1 MHSLLSQVARCSGSL
16 AYSAHLSCRACSSSP
31 LLRWLGIS
39 HGPSLVGVFG
49 SGKPN
54 KEPTSGLEP
63 LTCSLRVIIQVLQE
77 FAGVCKSRISKPV
90 SLLSFAGCC
99 TVLRSRWYQSGINRS
114 IAPSQSCSRG
124 ARTQSTFSTS
134 PRLVSIQLIL
144 DRYSHW
150 MLSLAETLRTRC
162 MSHWV
167 RRSPLALRF
176 PSVVARVHAAPARRG
191 RAAKSSLPHSLRRCS
206 MHPDLSLRAA

>member
-1 MHSLLSQVARCSGSL
+1 MECTNGQPAGYRRHREQSNPNAATRDQNGANKNPLHHRGFYRPPVFQQIASRQRADERTRT
-16 AYSAHLSCRACSSSP
+16 AYP
-31 LLRWLGIS
+31 
-39 HGPSLVGVFG
+39 
-49 SGKPN
+49 
-54 KEPTSGLEP
+54 
-63 LTCSLRVIIQVLQE
+63 CSLRVITQVLQE

-99 TVLRSRWYQSGINRS
+99 TVLRSRWYQSGVNRGTAAS
-114 IAPSQSCSRG
+114 RYCSRG

-162 MSHWV
+162 TSHWV

-206 MHPDLSLRAA
+206 R

>member
-1 MHSLLSQVARCSGSL
+1 MKPRFGRRWRGSEAGRHEGGKYL
-16 AYSAHLSCRACSSSP
+16 A
-31 LLRWLGIS
+31 
-39 HGPSLVGVFG
+39 GPSRKG
-49 SGKPN
+49 
-54 KEPTSGLEP
+54 EATSGREP
-63 LTCSLRVIIQVLQE
+63 LTRSLRVIIRVLQ
-77 FAGVCKSRISKPV
+77 GVARACRSRISKPV

>member
-1 MHSLLSQVARCSGSL
+1 MPGLLSFQCFYLQIRRKKESR
-16 AYSAHLSCRACSSSP
+16 RADSNRLP
-31 LLRWLGIS
+31 LLQ
-39 HGPSLVGVFG
+39 
-49 SGKPN
+49 
-54 KEPTSGLEP
+54 
-63 LTCSLRVIIQVLQE
+63 LRVMIQSLQG

-99 TVLRSRWYQSGINRS
+99 TVLRSRWYQIGINRS